1 MLRDWFSGDSCK
13 FITGH
18 SIKMFKSLKNEHRMF
33 ITLCYFYNRYNS
45 RICPKI
51 VAKMIFL
58 PNKSIHSYIP
68 FPNLRFIKTRF
79 ILSSKLILQIVSF
92 LFDMLIIGY
101 FSIGDGG

>member
-1 MLRDWFSGDSCK
+1 MNTECLLHYAI
-13 FITGH
+13 FITDTILE
-18 SIKMFKSLKNEHRMF
+18 S
-33 ITLCYFYNRYNS
+33 
-45 RICPKI
+45 CPKI